1 MNDSSAVTSAP
12 GASLLP
18 GTTGTFT
25 ALHLAVIAIFALLV
39 VIAIIWGVRLKSQR
53 RQADRTLHEHNAL
66 VEDRAATTPPA
77 PAPPAAAPPAPAA
90 PTATPRVAPIPEPE
104 RIAETPAAAAPVA
117 AIPAAVAPIAPIVA
131 APVAAAPAAADAP
144 VTQLKGL
151 GPKVAARLG
160 ELGITTVGQLAALGA
175 GEAADLDARLGAFQG
190 RMSRDRWIEQ
200 ARFLAA
206 GDRAGFE
213 AVFGKL

>member
-25 ALHLAVIAIFALLV
+25 ALHLAVVAIFALLV

-53 RQADRTLHEHNAL
+53 RQADRELHEHNAL
-66 VEDRAATTPPA
+66 VEDRVAPTSPTAAPPTPAAPA
-77 PAPPAAAPPAPAA
+77 PATPAPQDGQTPAPERSSDEAIATAPPAAT
-90 PTATPRVAPIPEPE
+90 TAT
-104 RIAETPAAAAPVA
+104 ETLD
-117 AIPAAVAPIAPIVA
+117 APIAPT
-131 APVAAAPAAADAP
+131 PTAAAPAAADAP

-160 ELGITTVGQLAALGA
+160 ELGITTVGQLAALGD

-190 RMSRDRWIEQ
+190 RMGRDRWIEQ